1 MDATDGWSVAATI
14 NFSCAEFY
22 EKTFDFNQ
30 TIKSLPAGHYLMRVQ
45 GYQRPGKSADAYTAY
60 TTSGNAKVTAY
71 LYAGTSQTKLK
82 HICADAQ
89 SKKLGGT
96 EVEVA
101 TNLYIPNNMEAAS
114 KYFKKGL
121 YENEV
126 AGKVATDGGSLKIG
140 IRSTSMP
147 SNYWAI
153 FDNFRLH
160 FFGSTD
166 ITAIRDINVPSAKS
180 HHIYSLDGRIVRSN
194 ATTTEG
200 LRQGI
205 YIIGGKKVIVK

>member
-1 MDATDGWSVAATI
+1 
-14 NFSCAEFY
+14 
-22 EKTFDFNQ
+22 
-30 TIKSLPAGHYLMRVQ
+30 
-45 GYQRPGKSADAYTAY
+45 
-60 TTSGNAKVTAY
+60 
-71 LYAGTSQTKLK
+71 
-82 HICADAQ
+82 
-89 SKKLGGT
+89 
-96 EVEVA
+96 
-101 TNLYIPNNMEAAS
+101 MEAAS